1 MTNELLTLPTD
12 AAATAATEGV
22 VRIHADHDSFRR
34 LGAWTDA
41 DRFEVRARTASV
53 VLDLRAPRLPKE
65 IDIELRLDRARV
77 KLLLPDETVVE
88 HRDLD
93 WNGRGQVKDGQ
104 RPQAQPIPEESG
116 AGGATPH
123 SGPIRIRLHGTAQQ
137 SEVRVHRGGMAQ
149 LTAICSR
156 EFLEDARRAHK
167 VGTFPTVDDPTRTAM
182 PTK

>member
-1 MTNELLTLPTD
+1 MTNELLTRPTD
-12 AAATAATEGV
+12 NDAATTTTTEEV
-22 VRIHADHDSFRR
+22 VRIHADHDTFRR

-41 DRFEVRARTASV
+41 SRFEVRARNASV

-88 HRDLD
+88 HWDLD

-104 RPQAQPIPEESG
+104 RPQAQSAPDVSAEP
-116 AGGATPH
+116 TTQ
-123 SGPIRIRLHGTAQQ
+123 SGPIRIHLRGVAQQ
-137 SEVRVHRGGMAQ
+137 SEVRVHRAGMAQ

-156 EFLEDARRAHK
+156 EFFEDARRAHK
-167 VGTFPTVDDPTRTAM
+167 AGTFPTVDDPTRTAM